1 MSYHNTK
8 SLGEAIREFI
18 TAMKWDEK
26 INETSIIGDWEKIV
40 GRIVQMHTTKIKL
53 KDGQLTLW
61 VDSSA
66 LRHELHMRK
75 QQLIKRINDF
85 YHASI
90 VRDIV
95 LR

>member
-1 MSYHNTK
+1 MSNHNAK

-18 TAMKWDEK
+18 AAMKWSEK
-26 INETSIIGDWEKIV
+26 INETSIIADWQQIV
-40 GRIVQMHTTKIKL
+40 GRDVQMHTTSMKL
-53 KDGQLTLW
+53 KDGQLTIW
-61 VDSSA
+61 IDSSV
-66 LRHELHMRK
+66 LRYELHMRK

-85 YHASI
+85 YGTSM